1 MLKLPVKLFTHGEW
15 KQVIA
20 SALQKQ
26 RELEAAAN
34 KEQAQTGEYLRPII
48 LFQAQSQN
56 KARPT
61 LTVEILKKTLMEDFQ
76 IPENQIAIATGP
88 IRELEDQDLNSP
100 TCPIRFII
108 TVQAIREGW
117 DCPFAYVLCTVAEH
131 YSASSVEQIL
141 GRILRMPKAKLK
153 TQQELN
159 FAYAFAASESF
170 AQTAGSLRDALI
182 QNGFQQ

>member
-1 MLKLPVKLFTHGEW
+1 
-15 KQVIA
+15 
-20 SALQKQ
+20 
-26 RELEAAAN
+26 
-34 KEQAQTGEYLRPII
+34 
-48 LFQAQSQN
+48 
-56 KARPT
+56 
-61 LTVEILKKTLMEDFQ
+61 MEDFQ

-182 QNGFQQ
+182 QNGFQQMEAGDLVVHGEAPTLFPEIDLFSVVNEVVSERPDLSRLNADLTPRVSFDAP